1 MIAGLVLGQDYQ
13 SRIYSAYIQNDM
25 NSWKMVMDE
34 MEANYK
40 TNQGTSLLYDLVEA
54 EYGYVG
60 YCISVKRKKE
70 ARILLEKAEDHLQL
84 LLKVYKDDPRF
95 LSLQGA
101 FYGLRISLTPFKAPV
116 YGKKSMEANQRA
128 LQLGPSEPQAWM
140 EKANIE
146 FYKPAVFGGSKREAV
161 TLYKKAVRLYESDP
175 RGTSQN
181 WLYMNCLAGLGIAYE
196 ETGQIKNAGEVY
208 RKLLNLEPSFSW
220 IRDDL
225 YPQYL
230 QKHSAN

>member
-1 MIAGLVLGQDYQ
+1 MIACLVLGQDYQ

-25 NSWKMVMDE
+25 NSWKTVMDE
-34 MEANYK
+34 IEANYE
-40 TNQGTSLLYDLVEA
+40 TSLGTALLYELVEA

-84 LLKVYKDDPRF
+84 LLKDYKDDPRV

-101 FYGLRISLTPFKAPV
+101 FYGLRISLTPLKAPV
-116 YGKKSMEANQRA
+116 YGKKSMEANHRA

-146 FYKPAVFGGSKREAV
+146 FYKPAVFGGSKKEAV
-161 TLYKKAVRLYESDP
+161 PLYKKAVRLYESDP
-175 RGTSQN
+175 QRTSQN

-196 ETGQIKNAGEVY
+196 ETGQIQDAGEVY
-208 RKLLNLEPSFSW
+208 RKLLILEPSFSW

-225 YPQYL
+225 YPQFL